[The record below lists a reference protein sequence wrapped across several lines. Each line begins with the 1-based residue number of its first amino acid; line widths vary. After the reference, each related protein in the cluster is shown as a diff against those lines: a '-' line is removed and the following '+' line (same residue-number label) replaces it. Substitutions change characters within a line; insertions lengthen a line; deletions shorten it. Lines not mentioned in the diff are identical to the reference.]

1 MIGCYNKM
9 KRYQNRLVEIQAEV
23 GNITSKMNI
32 LKTSM
37 IQLFIHSTNN
47 E

>member
-1 MIGCYNKM
+1 MIGYYNKM
-9 KRYQNRLVEIQAEV
+9 KRYQNRLDEIQAEV
-23 GNITSKMNI
+23 GNITSIMNI

-37 IQLFIHSTNN
+37 IQLFIHSKNN